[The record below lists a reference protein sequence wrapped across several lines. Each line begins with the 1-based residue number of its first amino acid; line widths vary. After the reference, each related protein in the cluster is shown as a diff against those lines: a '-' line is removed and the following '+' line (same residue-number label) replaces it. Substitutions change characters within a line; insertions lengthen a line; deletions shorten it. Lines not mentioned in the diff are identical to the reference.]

1 VRNRTLE
8 FSVGLF
14 MIAGLLALAFL
25 AIHVSGLTT
34 ISDRGY
40 YHLVAEFDNIGAL
53 KQRAP
58 VRIAGVTIGR
68 VESVLLNPKTFRAS
82 VKLLIQNSEY
92 NLPVDTEARIQTEG
106 ILGANYIALTPG
118 FDQLSLKDG
127 NTITITQPALIL
139 ENLIG
144 QLLFKAKEK
153 PDHAS

>member
-1 VRNRTLE
+1 
-8 FSVGLF
+8 
-14 MIAGLLALAFL
+14 
-25 AIHVSGLTT
+25 
-34 ISDRGY
+34 
-40 YHLVAEFDNIGAL
+40 
-53 KQRAP
+53 
-58 VRIAGVTIGR
+58 

-82 VKLLIQNSEY
+82 VKLLIHNAEY

-118 FDQLSLKDG
+118 FDQTSLKDG
-127 NTITITQPALIL
+127 NKITITQPALIL